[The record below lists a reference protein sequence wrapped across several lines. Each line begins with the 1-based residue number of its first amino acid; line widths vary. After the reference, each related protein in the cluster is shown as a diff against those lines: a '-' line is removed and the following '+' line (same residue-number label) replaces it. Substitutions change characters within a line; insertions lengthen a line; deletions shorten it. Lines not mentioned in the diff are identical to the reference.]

1 MSDAV
6 QIALIAA
13 TLPALLSIISNV
25 VTHVLSRGQLQKM
38 DKKVDHN
45 IELSNSMLSHTTE
58 KKEEAE
64 KKLEQSKTDELTILR
79 TQLAEANRTIALM
92 TNPPK
97 KE

>member
-13 TLPALLSIISNV
+13 SLPAFLGIIGNV
-25 VTHVLSRGQLQKM
+25 TTIVMQRWASRKL
-38 DKKVDHN
+38 DT
-45 IELSNSMLSHTTE
+45 IEKLSNSTLSHMTE
-58 KKEEAE
+58 KKEEVE
-64 KKLEQSKTDELTILR
+64 QKLEQTKADEVTILR

-97 KE
+97 KEN

>member
-13 TLPALLSIISNV
+13 SLPALLAIIGNV
-25 VTHVLSRGQLQKM
+25 VTIVMQRWASRKL
-38 DKKVDHN
+38 N
-45 IELSNSMLSHTTE
+45 TIEKLSNSMLSHQVE

-92 TNPPK
+92 TKPPK
-97 KE
+97 D